1 MLIGSKSPLGLDI
14 GSRFIKA
21 VQIKDIKGGYELA
34 VFDMIPIV
42 PELIVDGAVID
53 SLRLVDFLKEL
64 KEKSKIKTKDCVI
77 SMSGHSS
84 VIIKR
89 ITLPEMSEEELAESI
104 RFEAEQYVPFD
115 IDDVNIDFQILGPKE
130 EPGQMDVL
138 LVAVKKDII
147 NEYVTVVKDAGFDPI
162 IVDVDAFA
170 LENMYEV
177 NYEIQPY
184 ANVALVN
191 IGASTITLNIL
202 KGGLSAFTR
211 DSAIGGNIITE
222 ALQKEFNISYEAAE
236 KLKFGDSVENVS
248 QEEAMSIIYSAAE
261 DIFTEISRSIEYF
274 RSTSMQEDIK
284 EVILS
289 GGAALIRNFDEMLAQ
304 RINVNVSIVQPF
316 KNIRIP
322 DKMDTAYIEKVAP
335 ISAIAVGLALRRQG
349 DR

>member
-1 MLIGSKSPLGLDI
+1 MLFGSKAILGLDI
-14 GSRFIKA
+14 GSSFIKA
-21 VQIKDIKGGYELA
+21 VQLKDVKDGYELSL
-34 VFDMIPIV
+34 FETLPIAS
-42 PELIVDGAVID
+42 ELIVDGAVID

-64 KEKSKIKTKDCVI
+64 KSRAKIRTKDCVI

-130 EPGQMDVL
+130 EPGQMDVI
-138 LVAVKKDII
+138 LVAVKKDVI
-147 NEYVTVVKDAGFDPI
+147 NEYVTVVKDAGFNPV

-177 NYEIQPY
+177 NYDIQPD
-184 ANVALVN
+184 AVTVLVN

-202 KGGLSAFTR
+202 KGGISAFTR

-222 ALQKEFNISYEAAE
+222 AIQKEFNLTFEDAE
-236 KLKFGDSVENVS
+236 RLKFGESVENVS
-248 QEEAMSIIYSAAE
+248 PEEAMSIVYSASE
-261 DIFTEISRSIEYF
+261 DIFTEISRSIDYF
-274 RSTSMQEDIK
+274 RSTAIQEDIT
-284 EVILS
+284 EVILC
-289 GGAALIRNFDEMLAQ
+289 GGCALISNFDEMLAD
-304 RINVNVSIVQPF
+304 RINVNVSVVDPF
-316 KNIRIP
+316 RNIKIP
-322 DKMDTAYIEKVAP
+322 DKLDSSNIGEMAP
-335 ISAIAVGLALRRQG
+335 MSAVAVGLALRRHG

>member
-1 MLIGSKSPLGLDI
+1 
-14 GSRFIKA
+14 
-21 VQIKDIKGGYELA
+21 
-34 VFDMIPIV
+34 
-42 PELIVDGAVID
+42 
-53 SLRLVDFLKEL
+53 
-64 KEKSKIKTKDCVI
+64 
-77 SMSGHSS
+77 MSGHSS

-147 NEYVTVVKDAGFDPI
+147 NEYVTVVKDAGFNPI
-162 IVDVDAFA
+162 VVDVDAFA

-177 NYEIQPY
+177 NYEIQPD